1 MQYLQFKDNILPGVS
16 TILISIVVALI
27 LWYEIFIPG
36 TLASGESV
44 IVGDSP
50 LAVFLSEHL
59 QFNSWIGRL
68 AAFAC
73 VLITGYCMV
82 WLNETFS
89 FINVRTILPAFF
101 FLITASLLMRPHC
114 FSTSW
119 IITIC
124 IVFFVNTTF
133 RLVEGSPDRFIIR
146 AFDAGLLLS
155 LATLFA
161 LQFVILCI
169 PFFTLLYRCNSLK
182 LKVILAFFTGILMPY
197 FYCVLAAVGFNHM
210 DTWTSYWNTWIVING
225 WPSMEGNMEHFA
237 YICLIALL
245 FIFSLLHFIHT
256 RSHQNIRSREE
267 VIFLTYSFFMTLII
281 ILMNMGHAQIALPT
295 CLFFCCFIIGQYFT
309 LQWTILSKILLC
321 LFFACSIIFYIQPH
335 LF

>member
-36 TLASGESV
+36 TLANGESV
-44 IVGDSP
+44 VVGDSP
-50 LAVFLSEHL
+50 LAILLNEHL
-59 QFNSWIGRL
+59 LFNGWIGRL
-68 AAFAC
+68 AAFSC

-169 PFFTLLYRCNSLK
+169 PFFMLLYRCNSLK
-182 LKVILAFFTGILMPY
+182 LKVIFAFFTGILMPY
-197 FYCVLAAVGFNHM
+197 FYCILAAVGFNHM
-210 DTWTSYWNTWIVING
+210 DTWTSYWNTWIVLNE
-225 WPSMEGNMEHFA
+225 WPSMEGNIEQLI
-237 YICLIALL
+237 YIGLIALL
-245 FIFSLLHFIHT
+245 FIFALLHFIQT

-267 VIFLTYSFFMTLII
+267 VIFLTFSFFTTLVI
-281 ILMNMGHAQIALPT
+281 ILMNMSHAQIALPT
-295 CLFFCCFIIGQYFT
+295 CLFFCCFVIGQYFT
-309 LQWTILSKILLC
+309 LQWTIISKTLLC
-321 LFFACSIIFYIQPH
+321 LFFACSIIFFIQPH